1 MSAKYGISFTCKDD
15 KEVSE
20 IRTKFNRHNMEGNN
34 KKHFLDILDY
44 FNFHRDDIKEKIKLE
59 KAVVPLFMLRVT
71 NSTACVERE
80 VKNEIYPRTITCGEI
95 EYTLKETW
103 FYKVKDFIKKYKIV
117 EDLVYLN
124 INVESNSVFLTV
136 ENIKEEGDGES
147 MSEKQRKV
155 IISVGFDSE
164 EERDGIRSRLLK
176 YGYVDEKNRTN
187 TAGLKNVLDF
197 VDKFDLDL
205 VMDKTKTN
213 IASYYLDKKMQ
224 FFDLDGKLA
233 IGNVN
238 FPMMFRA
245 ELMNGLKNDI
255 AKDTI
260 GIMVDDFYNKR
271 VAKGLNQDNFIRSLI
286 TCNNN
291 LNKIVRIHRNF
302 GDGKPFVN
310 YISQDNFINKTMETL
325 YKETEDLLHCSKGIT
340 ITESN
345 RIVEAAQKG
354 LRGSIS
360 LLGAGLLNTI
370 VIDVYIKHPSRTFWQ
385 RVFNTVDSVFT
396 SEEVTIE
403 VSAINMEGKN

>member
-1 MSAKYGISFTCKDD
+1 MSAKYGISFVCKDD

-80 VKNEIYPRTITCGEI
+80 IKNETYPRTITCGET
-95 EYTLKETW
+95 EYTLKESW

-136 ENIKEEGDGES
+136 ENIKEGDGES

-155 IISVGFDSE
+155 IISVGFDTE

-176 YGYVDEKNRTN
+176 YGYVDEKSRTN

-205 VMDKTKTN
+205 VMDKTKANT
-213 IASYYLDKKMQ
+213 AAFYLNKKME
-224 FFDLDGKLA
+224 FFDLDTETAKT
-233 IGNVN
+233 VD
-238 FPMMFRA
+238 FPVLFGS
-245 ELMNGLKNDI
+245 ELMNGLEDEE
-255 AKDTI
+255 AKYTLKC
-260 GIMVDDFYNKR
+260 MNELYFNKR
-271 VAKGLNQDNFIRSLI
+271 ASKGLNQDSFIRNLI

-291 LNKIVRIHRNF
+291 LNKIVRIHKNF
-302 GDGKPFVN
+302 GDGNPLIN
-310 YISQDNFINKTMETL
+310 YISKDNVIDKTMETL
-325 YKETEDLLHCSKGIT
+325 YKETEDLLQCSRGIT
-340 ITESN
+340 ISESS
-345 RIVEAAQKG
+345 RIVDAAQKCLSG
-354 LRGSIS
+354 RSVSMLAS
-360 LLGAGLLNTI
+360 GLLNTLI
-370 VIDVYIKHPSRTFWQ
+370 IDVYIKHPARTFWQ
-385 RVFNTVDSVFT
+385 RVFNTTDLVFT
-396 SEEVTIE
+396 PEEITLEVTA
-403 VSAINMEGKN
+403 VHMEGDN